1 MDSRKIAIEP
11 PTPLSTPVVLIMFNR
26 PQLAILTLE
35 AIRKVRP
42 KKLFVI
48 IDGPRSNRPNDKGL
62 VESCRNLLALVD
74 WPCDLVTISSSSNM
88 GCRDRISSGLTE
100 VFRSVDRAIIL
111 EDDCLPNISFFYF
124 TQELLERFKDEPRI
138 GLIAGTSTPNSN
150 SEIQESY
157 YFTKHAQIW
166 GWATWSRVWSTYDVD
181 IKEWPKIRKSSFL
194 KENLHTKRARATWRQ
209 NFNLVFSRKLNTW
222 DYQLVFNLWKHNL
235 LSVTPSSN
243 LISNLG
249 FGAEATHTYNS
260 SSPFSALPTVEI
272 GWPIIHPKSIST
284 KQATEVE
291 IESTRS
297 QRSGPAR
304 FQLSLFFLLPSAL
317 RDFASQVFARFKT
330 N

>member
-1 MDSRKIAIEP
+1 
-11 PTPLSTPVVLIMFNR
+11 
-26 PQLAILTLE
+26 
-35 AIRKVRP
+35 
-42 KKLFVI
+42 
-48 IDGPRSNRPNDKGL
+48 
-62 VESCRNLLALVD
+62 
-74 WPCDLVTISSSSNM
+74 
-88 GCRDRISSGLTE
+88 
-100 VFRSVDRAIIL
+100 
-111 EDDCLPNISFFYF
+111 
-124 TQELLERFKDEPRI
+124 
-138 GLIAGTSTPNSN
+138 
-150 SEIQESY
+150 
-157 YFTKHAQIW
+157 
-166 GWATWSRVWSTYDVD
+166 
-181 IKEWPKIRKSSFL
+181 
-194 KENLHTKRARATWRQ
+194 
-209 NFNLVFSRKLNTW
+209 
-222 DYQLVFNLWKHNL
+222 VFNLWKHNL